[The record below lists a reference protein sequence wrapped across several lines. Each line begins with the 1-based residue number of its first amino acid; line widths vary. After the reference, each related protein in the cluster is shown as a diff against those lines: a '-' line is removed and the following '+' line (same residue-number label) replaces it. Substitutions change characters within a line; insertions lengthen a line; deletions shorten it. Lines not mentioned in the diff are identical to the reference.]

1 MNLRDRV
8 EAIEADI
15 TTLPVDCIVNAANA
29 ELAPGGGV
37 DGTIRKRAGAE
48 LDEEL
53 SRLGRCEPG
62 TAVLTDGFR
71 LPAKFVIHTVAPIW
85 AGPAQ
90 RAAQEPILAQ
100 CYESVLRLAD
110 DNAVRTIAFPAIGTG
125 AYRWPAEAAARI
137 AFASVIGHLR
147 RSEIQTLV
155 TFCCFNRADR
165 ERYNALI
172 AALRERAARTS
183 VVRLVS

>member
-15 TTLPVDCIVNAANA
+15 TTLPVDVIVNATNA
-29 ELAPGGGV
+29 ELAHGGGV
-37 DGTIRKRAGAE
+37 DGAIRKRAGKE

-62 TAVLTDGFR
+62 TAVLTDGFL

-85 AGPAQ
+85 AAQ
-90 RAAQEPILAQ
+90 TEKAAQEALLAK

-110 DNAVRTIAFPAIGTG
+110 DNNVRTIVFPSIGTG
-125 AYRWPAEAAARI
+125 AYRWPAEGAARI
-137 AFASVIGHLR
+137 AFASVINHLR
-147 RSEIQTLV
+147 RSDIQTLV
-155 TFCCFNRADR
+155 TFCCFSRVDR
-165 ERYNALI
+165 ERYGALI
-172 AALRERAARTS
+172 ASLRE
-183 VVRLVS
+183 